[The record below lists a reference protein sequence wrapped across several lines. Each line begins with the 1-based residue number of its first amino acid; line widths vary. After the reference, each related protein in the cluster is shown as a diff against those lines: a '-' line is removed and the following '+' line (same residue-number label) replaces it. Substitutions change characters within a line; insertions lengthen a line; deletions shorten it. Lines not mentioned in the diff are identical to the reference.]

1 MKNNESTRERM
12 YSYLEKW
19 RATSLDMKAFCKK
32 HELSYY
38 SFKYWKY
45 RQRDELSTISTNFS
59 GCMNKSENGRFLPIQ
74 IEAQPL
80 VSDIVINF
88 PNGVQLSCPS
98 NVRLNDLATLI
109 KSF

>member
-1 MKNNESTRERM
+1 
-12 YSYLEKW
+12 
-19 RATSLDMKAFCKK
+19 
-32 HELSYY
+32 
-38 SFKYWKY
+38 
-45 RQRDELSTISTNFS
+45 
-59 GCMNKSENGRFLPIQ
+59 MNKSENGRFLPIQ